1 MNGFNSNI
9 NPQDYLL
16 NAAEVAKILN
26 CSKPQAFLM
35 MRRGDFEVVRMG
47 KLVRVR
53 KSALEQYIE
62 NQTSPSHK
70 F

>member
-1 MNGFNSNI
+1 MSNI
-9 NPQDYLL
+9 NFNINQSDYLL

-26 CSKPQAFLM
+26 CSKPQVFLM
-35 MRRGDFEVVRMG
+35 MRRGDFPVVRMG

-53 KSALEQYIE
+53 KSVIEQYIE